1 MTKCLIKIKDKYFE
15 WSTVSDSPITYGM
28 SKTEL
33 RDHIKE
39 EYGNDGIDALPK
51 RLKRISINGT
61 SAIGETLSETT
72 SVNRAGESETCITI
86 QQIYDRYKI
95 KKEDV

>member
-15 WSTVSDSPITYGM
+15 WSTVSDSPTTYGM
-28 SKTEL
+28 SEGEL

-39 EYGNDGIDALPK
+39 EYGNDGIDALPE

-61 SAIGETLSETT
+61 SAIGETLPEIISL
-72 SVNRAGESETCITI
+72 NRAGESETRLTI
-86 QQIYDRYKI
+86 QQIYDRYQM
-95 KKEDV
+95 KKDV